1 MSSSPRPVWAEVDVR
16 AIRHNVA
23 AIRRR
28 LAERCHYLAVV
39 KANGYGH
46 GDVES
51 AKASLEGGASW
62 LGVVLVDEGI
72 RLREAGID
80 APILLMHEPPPERAS
95 DVLRH
100 ALTPSVFT
108 ERGVAG
114 LADASE
120 RAGKSVAVHLKID
133 TGLNRLGVPIA
144 RLSDFVATLAKEP
157 RINIEGAFSHF
168 AFADEPA
175 NPFIEQQLT
184 RFADALELLAREG
197 ITPALT
203 HIGNSAAALSRPD
216 THFDM
221 VRVGIATYG
230 LSPGPAVPGTEML
243 EPAMSLK
250 AEVAMVKRVPA
261 GEGVSYGLRYRLDRP
276 GTIASLPL
284 GYADGWARRL
294 SGRADVL
301 IGGRRHP
308 AVGTV
313 CMDSFMVDLADDE
326 CDVGDEA
333 VLIGAQGDE
342 RITADEVAER
352 SETINYEI
360 VTSISARVPRV
371 YAAP

>member
-1 MSSSPRPVWAEVDVR
+1 MNSSSRPVWAEVDLR

-23 AIRRR
+23 AIRER
-28 LAERCHYLAVV
+28 LVGGTRYLAVV
-39 KANGYGH
+39 KGNGYGH

-51 AKASLEGGASW
+51 AKAALDGGASW
-62 LGVVLVDEGI
+62 LGVVLVDEAV

-80 APILLMHEPPPERAS
+80 APILLMHEPPPERAA
-95 DVLRH
+95 DVLRY
-100 ALTPSVFT
+100 AVTPSVFT
-108 ERGVAG
+108 ERGAAG

-120 RAGKSVAVHLKID
+120 RAGKSVGVHLKID
-133 TGLNRLGVPIA
+133 TGLNRLGVPAA
-144 RLSDFVATLAKEP
+144 RLGDFIAMLAKEP
-157 RINIEGAFSHF
+157 RIDIEGAFSHF

-175 NPFIEQQLT
+175 NPFVDEQLA
-184 RFADALELLAREG
+184 RFLEALDLLAREG

-216 THFDM
+216 THLDM
-221 VRVGIATYG
+221 VRVGISTYG
-230 LSPGPAVPGTEML
+230 LSPGPAVSGTEVL
-243 EPAMSLK
+243 EPALSLK

-261 GEGVSYGLRYRLDRP
+261 GDGVSYGLRYRLERP

-313 CMDSFMVDLADDE
+313 CMDSFMVDLGDDE

-333 VLIGAQGDE
+333 VLIGSQGGE
-342 RITADEVAER
+342 RIAADEVAER
-352 SETINYEI
+352 SDTINYEI

-371 YAAP
+371 YAGT